1 MIVGVLPAAGVA
13 AAAAAGV
20 AEADAAAPPVLVVL
34 AVAAFEV
41 LPVATAAHSCHNQ
54 GIHNSF
60 ACSSLVHW
68 VHCSHNLHNPAVG
81 IHSSCFRYTGCWH
94 LAGAPKGINSG

>member
-13 AAAAAGV
+13 AVVVEAAAA
-20 AEADAAAPPVLVVL
+20 PLVL
-34 AVAAFEV
+34 AVAAVEV
-41 LPVATAAHSCHNQ
+41 LPVAAAAHSCHNQ

-68 VHCSHNLHNPAVG
+68 VHCSHSLHSPAVR

>member
-13 AAAAAGV
+13 AVVVEAAAA
-20 AEADAAAPPVLVVL
+20 PLVL
-34 AVAAFEV
+34 AVAAVEV
-41 LPVATAAHSCHNQ
+41 LPVAAAAHSCHNQ

-60 ACSSLVHW
+60 ARLSLVHW
-68 VHCSHNLHNPAVG
+68 VHRSHNLHNPAVG

>member
-13 AAAAAGV
+13 AVVVEAAAA
-20 AEADAAAPPVLVVL
+20 PLVL
-34 AVAAFEV
+34 AVAAVEV
-41 LPVATAAHSCHNQ
+41 LPVAAAAHSCHNQ

-60 ACSSLVHW
+60 ARLSLVHW

-81 IHSSCFRYTGCWH
+81 IHSSCFRYTGCWY
-94 LAGAPKGINSG
+94 LAGVPKGINSG